1 MFRTI
6 FWLLMTVL
14 GITLLRTVIG
24 AIAKMVFGLTG
35 QASAT
40 VQKRPEQAPA
50 GGVLRKDPVCGVYV
64 SEALSIKMQQGGQ
77 TLHFCSSKCR
87 DAFQAHPAA

>member
-6 FWLLMTVL
+6 FWLLMTIL

-24 AIAKMVFGLTG
+24 AVAKMMFGTAVPA
-35 QASAT
+35 AST
-40 VQKRPEQAPA
+40 PQKRPEQVPT

-64 SEALSIKMQQGGQ
+64 SEAVSLKLKQGGE
-77 TLHFCSSKCR
+77 TLHFCSQKCR
-87 DAFQAHPAA
+87 DAFSSHPAA